1 MIISEKHEKLVLGRD
16 VPMGVW
22 CQPTEVPK
30 SLYFKDPDE
39 EVVLVIYTSI
49 NRAGWYTYLQLM
61 DHYGPVLILN
71 QALAEKMNQV
81 REGLYAGRDPKKP
94 FLDQNYTNK
103 LHTLVSRVMKE
114 LNA

>member
-1 MIISEKHEKLVLGRD
+1 MIISEKHGKLVLGRD

-30 SLYFKDPDE
+30 SLYFKDPDQQ
-39 EVVLVIYTSI
+39 VVLVIYSSI
-49 NRAGWYTYLQLM
+49 HMAGWYKYLQLM

-81 REGLYAGRDPKKP
+81 RDGLYAGMDPKKP
-94 FLDQNYTNK
+94 FVDHYYTK
-103 LHTLVSRVMKE
+103 KSLSLVNRVMKE
-114 LNA
+114 LNT

>member
-1 MIISEKHEKLVLGRD
+1 MIIPEKHGKLVLGRD

-61 DHYGPVLILN
+61 DNYGPVLILN
-71 QALAEKMNQV
+71 QSLAEKMTQV
-81 REGLYAGRDPKKP
+81 REWLYAGRDPKRP
-94 FLDQNYTNK
+94 FLDQGYTNK
-103 LHTLVSRVMKE
+103 SISLVNRVMKE
-114 LNA
+114 LNT